1 MKNYFRK
8 ELDDLKLYVP
18 GKPIE
23 DVMREYNL
31 KEIIK
36 LASNENPLGPS
47 QKAIDAIKD
56 YANKVNIYPDPAARN
71 IRMALAEENGVAF
84 ENVLVGNGGEELI
97 TLIVNATVGVGDEV
111 VMASPSFALYEIATS
126 RQGGIPI
133 KIPMKEGFVYDLD
146 AMLEAVN
153 EKTKLV
159 CICNPNNPTGTM
171 ISKEELDRFVESCP
185 TDVLILIDEAYF
197 EYAKEFDYYPN
208 GIDYL
213 KDRSNIVVL
222 RTFSKVSGLAG
233 IRCGYIFSDKENIE
247 YISKCK
253 GVFNANMISQVA
265 ALGALEDKEHIKNTV
280 ALNSAML
287 DRLMRY
293 FDKKGFEYVRSG
305 TNFIFVNIKSDSR
318 KVFVE
323 LQKRGVIIR
332 PGFLWGY
339 DHWIRV
345 STGTTRQ
352 IEIFIEALDDIL

>member
-8 ELDDLKLYVP
+8 ELDSLKLYIP

-23 DVMREYNL
+23 DVMKEYNL

-47 QKAIDAIKD
+47 QKAVEAIKN
-56 YANKVNIYPDPAARN
+56 YANRVNIYPDPAARN
-71 IRMALAEENGVAF
+71 LRMALAKENGLEF

-97 TLIVNATVGVGDEV
+97 TLIINATVAEGDEV
-111 VMASPSFALYEIATS
+111 VMATPSFALYEIATS
-126 RQGGIPI
+126 RQGGIPR
-133 KIPMKEGFVYDLD
+133 KIPMKDGFEYDLD
-146 AMLEAVN
+146 AMLDAIN
-153 EKTKLV
+153 NKTKLV
-159 CICNPNNPTGTM
+159 CICNPNNPTGS
-171 ISKEELDRFVESCP
+171 IIAKEELDTFVEKCP
-185 TDVLILIDEAYF
+185 KDVLILIDEAYF
-197 EYAKEFDYYPN
+197 EYAREFDYYPN
-208 GIDYL
+208 GLDYL
-213 KDRSNIVVL
+213 KDRDNIVVL

-233 IRCGYIFSDKENIE
+233 IRCGYIFSEKENIE
-247 YISKCK
+247 FISKCK

-265 ALGALEDKEHIKNTV
+265 CLGALEDKEHTKNTV

-287 DRLMRY
+287 DRLMKY

-305 TNFIFVNIKSDSR
+305 TNFIFVNIKMDSR

-339 DHWIRV
+339 DNWIRV
-345 STGTTRQ
+345 STGTTSQ
-352 IEIFIEALDDIL
+352 IEIFIEQLEDIV